1 MAGNEHDDPAGG
13 PREARAALVPSLTA
27 VWLAVTTGCL
37 LLTRDAEAPAAGPA
51 QLVLLVGLF
60 TVTQALVVNV
70 QLRREATAVYVS
82 EIPMFLALMSLAP
95 IPLVLCRV
103 AGALLGLGLLRG
115 QRGQLRKLV
124 FNIALAGA
132 EAGVAL
138 TVHHALLGPLWRG
151 TAHEELR
158 WLSGITATA
167 TASAFTAVAVG
178 TVIALIEGPVRVP
191 VLAREAGAAAVQA
204 LPVAAFGVTA
214 WAAWERNPWAAG
226 PIGVV
231 TVVLLLAYGAYARL
245 RERHLALERLYRV
258 SQVVSHDPGV
268 DDVLHR
274 VLEQAREALHAERAR
289 VAFVGDGDGVEV
301 SLDGQGQVR
310 RSDPQHM
317 VTPAW
322 AVEAVHGDGESVLVP
337 RGTRDP
343 AQRAW
348 LDAHVLR
355 DSIMVPLLGEGGP
368 VAVLAV
374 DDRLGDHRGFAAE
387 DVHVLQTVAGQ
398 AAVALRNSE
407 LADRLRHESLHD
419 PLTGLPNRAQLQREL
434 EARLAGPA
442 PRFAVGILDLDA
454 FKDVNDTLGHAQG
467 DELLREVAVR
477 AASALAGHAL
487 VHRLGGDEFALVADG
502 CADAAGAEQVAR
514 RLHQALDAPVL
525 LSGIEVDVSGSL
537 GMALAPEHGSTAGA
551 LLKRADQAMYDAK
564 QNGRPVR
571 VFDSSLDTASPSRL
585 ALVAE
590 LRHAIAAGDVRVH
603 VQPKVRAG
611 DGAVTGSEALVRWS
625 TPARGAVPA
634 PEFVSLAERSGLIH
648 PLTQGVLDESLAA
661 CAGWQGTLPG
671 VGVSV
676 NVSVKSLGDDTLVR
690 LVDRLLRR
698 HGVAPALLTL
708 EITESHIMAD
718 PASTLGVLH
727 QLRDAGVRLS
737 VDDFGTGYSSL
748 SYLRRLPVTEVK
760 VDRSFVHRMVQEPDD
775 AAIVRSIVELA
786 RTLGLHVVAEGV
798 EDDAT
803 WRALTDLGVHEI
815 QGWVVAKAMP
825 TAEFAAWAGA
835 HAASPRRLRAG

>member
-1 MAGNEHDDPAGG
+1 
-13 PREARAALVPSLTA
+13 
-27 VWLAVTTGCL
+27 
-37 LLTRDAEAPAAGPA
+37 
-51 QLVLLVGLF
+51 
-60 TVTQALVVNV
+60 
-70 QLRREATAVYVS
+70 
-82 EIPMFLALMSLAP
+82 
-95 IPLVLCRV
+95 
-103 AGALLGLGLLRG
+103 
-115 QRGQLRKLV
+115 
-124 FNIALAGA
+124 
-132 EAGVAL
+132 
-138 TVHHALLGPLWRG
+138 
-151 TAHEELR
+151 
-158 WLSGITATA
+158 
-167 TASAFTAVAVG
+167 
-178 TVIALIEGPVRVP
+178 
-191 VLAREAGAAAVQA
+191 
-204 LPVAAFGVTA
+204 
-214 WAAWERNPWAAG
+214 
-226 PIGVV
+226 
-231 TVVLLLAYGAYARL
+231 
-245 RERHLALERLYRV
+245 
-258 SQVVSHDPGV
+258 
-268 DDVLHR
+268 
-274 VLEQAREALHAERAR
+274 
-289 VAFVGDGDGVEV
+289 
-301 SLDGQGQVR
+301 
-310 RSDPQHM
+310 
-317 VTPAW
+317 
-322 AVEAVHGDGESVLVP
+322 
-337 RGTRDP
+337 
-343 AQRAW
+343 
-348 LDAHVLR
+348 
-355 DSIMVPLLGEGGP
+355 MVPLLGEGGP